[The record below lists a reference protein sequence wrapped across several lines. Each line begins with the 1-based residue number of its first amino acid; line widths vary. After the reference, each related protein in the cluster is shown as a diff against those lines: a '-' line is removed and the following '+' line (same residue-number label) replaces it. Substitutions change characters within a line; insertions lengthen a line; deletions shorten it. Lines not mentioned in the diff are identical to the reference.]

1 MKKLSRADY
10 VRLIRKKYF
19 AGVERHDYQAV
30 VDCFTPDAR
39 VTIYHGDNPVQ
50 RFFKRPGKGQT
61 SFRVFYGHLF
71 ENYDVRFTKLHYVID
86 LDQATAA
93 ATFVPRLKPKRGS
106 SYRQTGNLQLNN
118 CNFFWYRG
126 DKIAD
131 MIIYYANPELGK
143 KLGIATRMPTAF
155 PK

>member
-19 AGVERHDYQAV
+19 ASVERQDYAAV

-50 RFFKRPGKGQT
+50 RFFKRPKKGQI
-61 SFRVFYGHLF
+61 SFRVFYGHLLG
-71 ENYDVRFTKLHYVID
+71 NYDVSFTKFHFVID
-86 LDQATAA
+86 TGEGTAA
-93 ATFVPRLKPKRGS
+93 ATFVPKLKPKKSS
-106 SYRQTGNLQLNN
+106 SYRQTGNLQLAN

-131 MIIYYANPELGK
+131 MIIYYANPDLGK
-143 KLGIATRMPTAF
+143 RLGIATKMPTAF